1 MKVSELMDLLDAMP
15 SEYEVA
21 VVDGEERKEL
31 DYMMNIGEN
40 CVIFIKPFEAE
51 GGKHDKSNIMAVCRE
66 CHDAIHKKMREAK
79 KNDGE

>member
-15 SEYEVA
+15 SEYEVV

-40 CVIFIKPFEAE
+40 CAIFIKPIEEE
-51 GGKHDKSNIMAVCRE
+51 GE
-66 CHDAIHKKMREAK
+66 
-79 KNDGE
+79 DGE

>member
-21 VVDGEERKEL
+21 VIDGEERKEL

-40 CVIFIKPFEAE
+40 CVMFIKPFEAE
-51 GGKHDKSNIMAVCRE
+51 EAEDGKEDQMV
-66 CHDAIHKKMREAK
+66 
-79 KNDGE
+79 

>member
-31 DYMMNIGEN
+31 DYMMNIEKKQMD
-40 CVIFIKPFEAE
+40 IFDYV
-51 GGKHDKSNIMAVCRE
+51 GGMA
-66 CHDAIHKKMREAK
+66 
-79 KNDGE
+79 

>member
-1 MKVSELMDLLDAMP
+1 MKVSELMNLLDAMP

-40 CVIFIKPFEAE
+40 CVIFIKPFE
-51 GGKHDKSNIMAVCRE
+51 
-66 CHDAIHKKMREAK
+66 
-79 KNDGE
+79 GEEEDE

>member
-40 CVIFIKPFEAE
+40 CVIFIKPIEAE
-51 GGKHDKSNIMAVCRE
+51 GEDEEDR
-66 CHDAIHKKMREAK
+66 
-79 KNDGE
+79 

>member
-15 SEYEVA
+15 SEYEVV

-40 CVIFIKPFEAE
+40 CVMFIKPIEAE
-51 GGKHDKSNIMAVCRE
+51 GEDEEDR
-66 CHDAIHKKMREAK
+66 
-79 KNDGE
+79 

>member
-1 MKVSELMDLLDAMP
+1 MKVRELMDLLDAMP

-40 CVIFIKPFEAE
+40 CVIFIKPIEAE
-51 GGKHDKSNIMAVCRE
+51 EEDGKE
-66 CHDAIHKKMREAK
+66 
-79 KNDGE
+79 GE

>member
-51 GGKHDKSNIMAVCRE
+51 GEEDGKEDQMV
-66 CHDAIHKKMREAK
+66 
-79 KNDGE
+79 

>member
-40 CVIFIKPFEAE
+40 CVIFIKPIEAE
-51 GGKHDKSNIMAVCRE
+51 GE
-66 CHDAIHKKMREAK
+66 
-79 KNDGE
+79 DGN